1 MTPNP
6 VLYCF
11 GRGAERRTFEVRLS
25 PDAAGYELVITG
37 ESGASVERFDSI
49 DQLLMREH
57 ELVTAWRSAGWR
69 ERTVRT

>member
-1 MTPNP
+1 MMSNP

-11 GRGAERRTFEVRLS
+11 GRGTERRTFEVRLAS
-25 PDAAGYELVITG
+25 DAAGYELVITA
-37 ESGASVERFDSI
+37 ESGPCVERFDSI

-57 ELVTAWRSAGWR
+57 ELVTAWRSTGWR